1 MYGMKGRAD
10 DFLVGSCDWLQAD
23 LVVADQLILS
33 PHLKYDFFCRTIGG
47 CSVMREDVDVM
58 VM

>member
-1 MYGMKGRAD
+1 M
-10 DFLVGSCDWLQAD
+10 
-23 LVVADQLILS
+23 VADQLILS